1 MSSLSLIPIL
11 ELNQSPSSSQSQ
23 WHACVP
29 HLSVAVCSHRGSCV
43 PGFCGLF
50 LEVKLGNPEPQS
62 GSPSLGV
69 WAWITNG
76 QGVWVSEGN
85 LPVSRGWPSVLLR
98 TGGRGHGEEERA
110 V

>member
-1 MSSLSLIPIL
+1 MHVSPI
-11 ELNQSPSSSQSQ
+11 S
-23 WHACVP
+23 V
-29 HLSVAVCSHRGSCV
+29 LSVAVCSYRGSCV
-43 PGFCGLF
+43 PGLCGLF

>member
-11 ELNQSPSSSQSQ
+11 ELKQSPSSSQSQ

-29 HLSVAVCSHRGSCV
+29 ISVLSVAVCSHRGSCV
-43 PGFCGLF
+43 PGLCGLF

-85 LPVSRGWPSVLLR
+85 LPVSRG
-98 TGGRGHGEEERA
+98 
-110 V
+110 